1 MQHILVLS
9 RFFLCKRF
17 THTASVYLSQKC
29 GKTLTTIKMRIFFPN
44 FGGFKQQLFIKG
56 NDFSLYFLLI
66 IIFKSRS
73 QTSWHVTQSQF
84 VSRCRT

>member
-17 THTASVYLSQKC
+17 THIASVYLSQKC

-44 FGGFKQQLFIKG
+44 FGGFKQQLFKKG
-56 NDFSLYFLLI
+56 NIFLYTFYLL
-66 IIFKSRS
+66 
-73 QTSWHVTQSQF
+73 
-84 VSRCRT
+84 